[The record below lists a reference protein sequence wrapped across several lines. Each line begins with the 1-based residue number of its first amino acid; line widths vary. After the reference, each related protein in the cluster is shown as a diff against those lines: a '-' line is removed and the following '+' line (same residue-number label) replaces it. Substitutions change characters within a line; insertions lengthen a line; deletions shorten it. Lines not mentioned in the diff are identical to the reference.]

1 MRTLRK
7 EEISVKPKQVIS
19 GKILLLLY
27 KDARVDMDML
37 DEEFGSMNWKRSHK
51 EVAGNLFCT
60 IEVRDKETGEWVA
73 KEDVGIESNME
84 KEKGEASDSF
94 KRAGFNWGIGR
105 ELYTTPQIWVP
116 AKQGEVDEKG
126 KVRNR
131 FFVDR
136 IEYEGHSIIAL
147 EIIDQYGE
155 IRFQWEKG
163 MKAPQPRTQV
173 DDIKAVKENALRLL
187 KEAKVDEGWRK
198 QVLRQFEG
206 YDLPTLEKLIRAIPN
221 KEKEFQRAELDRVA
235 GEAFK

>member
-7 EEISVKPKQVIS
+7 EEISVKPKQVVN
-19 GKILLLLY
+19 GRVLLLLY

-37 DEEFGSMNWKRSHK
+37 DEEFGAMNWKRSHK

-105 ELYTTPQIWVP
+105 ELYTTPQIWVNI
-116 AKQGEVDEKG
+116 KQGEDNKG
-126 KVRNR
+126 KIYTK

-136 IEYEGHSIIAL
+136 IEYENHSIIAL

-173 DDIKAVKENALRLL
+173 DYIKAIKDNALRML

-198 QVLRQFEG
+198 QVLGQFEG

-221 KEKEFQRAELDRVA
+221 KEKEFQKAELDRVA

>member
-7 EEISVKPKQVIS
+7 EEINVKPKQVIN

-37 DEEFGSMNWKRSHK
+37 DEEFGAMNWRRSHK

-60 IEVRDKETGEWVA
+60 IEVWNKDISQWVA

-105 ELYTTPQIWVP
+105 ELYTTPQIWVSL
-116 AKQGEVDEKG
+116 KSGEDNKG
-126 KVRNR
+126 RVYTK

-136 IEYEGHSIIAL
+136 IEYE
-147 EIIDQYGE
+147 EIG
-155 IRFQWEKG
+155 
-163 MKAPQPRTQV
+163 
-173 DDIKAVKENALRLL
+173 
-187 KEAKVDEGWRK
+187 
-198 QVLRQFEG
+198 
-206 YDLPTLEKLIRAIPN
+206 RASCR
-221 KEKEFQRAELDRVA
+221 ERV
-235 GEAFK
+235 

>member
-7 EEISVKPKQVIS
+7 EEINVKPKQVIS

-37 DEEFGSMNWKRSHK
+37 DEEFGAMNWKRSHK
-51 EVAGNLFCT
+51 EIAGNLFCT
-60 IEVRDKETGEWVA
+60 IEVWDGEKWVA

-136 IEYEGHSIIAL
+136 IEYEGHSIVAL

-163 MKAPQPRTQV
+163 MKAPRPRTQV
-173 DDIKAVKENALRLL
+173 DDLKAIKENALRML

-198 QVLRQFEG
+198 QVLGQFEG

-221 KEKEFQRAELDRVA
+221 KEKEYQRAELDKVA
-235 GEAFK
+235 GKAFK

>member
-7 EEISVKPKQVIS
+7 EEINVKPKQVIN
-19 GKILLLLY
+19 GRVLLLLY

-51 EVAGNLFCT
+51 EVAGTCSAPSRFGIKILP
-60 IEVRDKETGEWVA
+60 KWVA

-84 KEKGEASDSF
+84 KEKVKASDSF

-105 ELYTTPQIWVP
+105 ELYTTPQIWVSL
-116 AKQGEVDEKG
+116 KSGEDNKG
-126 KVRNR
+126 RVYTK

-173 DDIKAVKENALRLL
+173 DDIKAVKENTSDAQGSEGRRRDGESKSWVNSKAMIYRLL
-187 KEAKVDEGWRK
+187 KS
-198 QVLRQFEG
+198 
-206 YDLPTLEKLIRAIPN
+206 
-221 KEKEFQRAELDRVA
+221 
-235 GEAFK
+235 